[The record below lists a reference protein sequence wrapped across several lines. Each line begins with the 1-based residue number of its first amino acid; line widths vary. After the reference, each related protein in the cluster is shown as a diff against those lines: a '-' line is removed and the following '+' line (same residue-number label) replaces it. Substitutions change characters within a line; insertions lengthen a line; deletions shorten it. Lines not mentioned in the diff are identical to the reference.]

1 MPSPPVISASKTPAR
16 MIAPRRVRSI
26 RSQSSTAITSPNT
39 MTKSRYDGMIAPH
52 TDTEPEKRSG
62 GEIERMR
69 PPQIHFTR
77 SSKR

>member
-1 MPSPPVISASKTPAR
+1 
-16 MIAPRRVRSI
+16 
-26 RSQSSTAITSPNT
+26 
-39 MTKSRYDGMIAPH
+39 MIAPH

-62 GEIERMR
+62 GAIERMR